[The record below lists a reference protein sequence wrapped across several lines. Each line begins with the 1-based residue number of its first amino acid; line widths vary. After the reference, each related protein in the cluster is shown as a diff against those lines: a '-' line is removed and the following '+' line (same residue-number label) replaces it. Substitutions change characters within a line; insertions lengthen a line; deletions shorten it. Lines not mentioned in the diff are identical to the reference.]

1 MFRRFKAL
9 GKTDE
14 CEKMRNEQIQGMKDT
29 LFRDVS
35 ILFTRRETSIRFYL
49 QVLVPAAKL
58 ATTIQTSASKYAF
71 VFQKSH
77 PIQASHSIL
86 VIIHKIIEI
95 KTGKCLKPVSAIVP
109 DELESF
115 GARSRACAASTR
127 TVRR

>member
-1 MFRRFKAL
+1 MSTAWIYREEFAHLLQKAEQAMSSLDQARGKTETIAAWRSETIKAL

-14 CEKMRNEQIQGMKDT
+14 CKKMRNEQIQGMKDT

-71 VFQKSH
+71 VIQKSH

-86 VIIHKIIEI
+86 V
-95 KTGKCLKPVSAIVP
+95 
-109 DELESF
+109 
-115 GARSRACAASTR
+115 
-127 TVRR
+127 